1 MRYGY
6 FIPAARRPLP
16 LWRRALAALA
26 VLCLL
31 LGLAGPLLA
40 RAQEGGPGPHILSME
55 VDGVI
60 NGVKVRYIQR
70 ALAQAQE
77 DGAELLVMRLETPG
91 GLLDA
96 TREIVELLLD
106 APAPVA
112 VYVHPSGARA
122 GSAGTFITAAANLAV
137 MAPGSNIGAATPV
150 SGTGEDLGETL
161 ASKVENDAA
170 ALMRSIAQERG
181 RNAEPLE
188 ATVRQAASYSAREAL
203 QLNIIDFLADDMES
217 LLQQADGRTVQTAA
231 GEMVLQTRGLPVRTI
246 GRNALEHFL
255 EFLADPNVSFLLL
268 TIGGLGI
275 VIELLNPG
283 LIVPVVVGAICLLLA
298 FLSIGNLPVNWA
310 GVAFIL
316 LAAVLA
322 GGEVLVAG
330 FGVLGVGAIVCLVV
344 GGFLLFA
351 QFGGG
356 SPTLPPLSVNPW
368 LIAGVGLAAGGGM
381 YYVITQ
387 AVRSRRR
394 GAGRVGVSAVQLV
407 GQSGVVTQRLAP
419 RGVVRVA
426 NETWTAVSDDG
437 TMLERGTA
445 VFVVAADGLV
455 LTVARQPLADA

>member
-6 FIPAARRPLP
+6 VIRRRPVP
-16 LWRRALAALA
+16 LWRRVMAALA

-40 RAQEGGPGPHILSME
+40 RAQGAGPGPHILSME

-70 ALAQAQE
+70 ALTQAQE
-77 DGAELLVMRLETPG
+77 DGAALLVMRLDTPG
-91 GLLDA
+91 GLLEA
-96 TREIVELLLD
+96 TREIVELLLA
-106 APAPVA
+106 APVPVA

-170 ALMRSIAQERG
+170 ALIRSIAQERG

-203 QLNIIDFLADDMES
+203 QLNIIDFIAEDMES
-217 LLQQADGRTVQTAA
+217 LLQQADGRTAQTAA
-231 GEMVLQTRGLPVRTI
+231 GAVVLQTRGLPVRSI
-246 GRNALEHFL
+246 GQNSLELFL

-268 TIGGLGI
+268 TVGGLGI

-298 FLSIGNLPVNWA
+298 FLSLGNLPVNWA

-316 LAAVLA
+316 LAALLA

-356 SPTLPPLSVNPW
+356 SPTLPPISVNPW
-368 LIAGVGLAAGGGM
+368 LIGGVGLAAGGGM
-381 YYVITQ
+381 YYLITQ

-394 GAGRVGVSAVQLV
+394 GAGRVGESAERLV
-407 GQSGVVTQRLAP
+407 GQSGVVTQPLAP

-426 NETWTAVSDDG
+426 NETWTAISDDG

-445 VFVVAADGLV
+445 VSVVAADGLV
-455 LTVARQPLADA
+455 LTVARQPLAEVP

>member
-1 MRYGY
+1 M
-6 FIPAARRPLP
+6 
-16 LWRRALAALA
+16 AALA

-40 RAQEGGPGPHILSME
+40 RAQGGGPGPHILSME

-70 ALAQAQE
+70 ALTQAQE
-77 DGAELLVMRLETPG
+77 DGAALLVMRLDTPG

-96 TREIVELLLD
+96 TREIVELLLA
-106 APAPVA
+106 APVPVA

-170 ALMRSIAQERG
+170 ALIRSIAQERG

-203 QLNIIDFLADDMES
+203 QLNIIDFIAEDMES
-217 LLQQADGRTVQTAA
+217 LLRQADGRTAWTAA
-231 GEMVLQTRGLPVRTI
+231 GESVLQTRGLPVRSI
-246 GRNALEHFL
+246 GPNALELFL

-298 FLSIGNLPVNWA
+298 FLSLGNLPVNWA

-316 LAAVLA
+316 LAALLA

-356 SPTLPPLSVNPW
+356 SPTLPPISVNPW
-368 LIAGVGLAAGGGM
+368 LIGGVGLAAGGGM
-381 YYVITQ
+381 YYLITQ

-394 GAGRVGVSAVQLV
+394 GAGRVGESAERLV
-407 GQSGVVTQRLAP
+407 GQSGVVTQPLAP

-426 NETWTAVSDDG
+426 NETWTAISDDG

-455 LTVARQPLADA
+455 LTVARQPLADMQ

>member
-6 FIPAARRPLP
+6 VIGRRPVP
-16 LWRRALAALA
+16 LWRRVVAALA

-40 RAQEGGPGPHILSME
+40 RAQGGAPGPHILSME

-70 ALAQAQE
+70 ALTQAQE
-77 DGAELLVMRLETPG
+77 DGAALLVMRLDTPG
-91 GLLDA
+91 GLLEA
-96 TREIVELLLD
+96 TREIVELLLA
-106 APAPVA
+106 APRPVA

-181 RNAEPLE
+181 RNAAPLE

-203 QLNIIDFLADDMES
+203 QLNIIDFIAEDLES
-217 LLQQADGRTVQTAA
+217 LLRQADGRTAQTAA
-231 GEMVLQTRGLPVRTI
+231 GETVLQTRGLPVRTI
-246 GRNALEHFL
+246 GQNALELFL

-356 SPTLPPLSVNPW
+356 SPTLPPISVNPW
-368 LIAGVGLAAGGGM
+368 LIGGVGLAAGGGM

-394 GAGRVGVSAVQLV
+394 GAGRVGDTAMQLV
-407 GQSGVVTQRLAP
+407 GQSGVVTQPLTP

-445 VFVVAADGLV
+445 VSVVAADGLV
-455 LTVARQPLADA
+455 LTVARQPLTDGP

>member
-1 MRYGY
+1 M
-6 FIPAARRPLP
+6 AS
-16 LWRRALAALA
+16 LA

-31 LGLAGPLLA
+31 LGLVGPLLA
-40 RAQEGGPGPHILSME
+40 RAQGDAPGPHILSME

-70 ALAQAQE
+70 ALTQAQE
-77 DGAELLVMRLETPG
+77 DGAALLVMRLDTPG

-96 TREIVELLLD
+96 TREIVELLLA
-106 APAPVA
+106 APLPVA

-170 ALMRSIAQERG
+170 ALIRSIAQERG
-181 RNAEPLE
+181 RNAAPLE

-203 QLNIIDFLADDMES
+203 QLNIIDFIADDMES
-217 LLQQADGRTVQTAA
+217 LLRQADGRTAQTAA
-231 GEMVLQTRGLPVRTI
+231 GAVVLQTRGLPVRSI
-246 GRNALEHFL
+246 GQNALELFL

-268 TIGGLGI
+268 TVGGLGI

-298 FLSIGNLPVNWA
+298 FLSLGNLPVNWA

-316 LAAVLA
+316 LAALLA

-356 SPTLPPLSVNPW
+356 SPTLPPISVNPW
-368 LIAGVGLAAGGGM
+368 LIGGVGLAAGGGM
-381 YYVITQ
+381 YYLITQ

-394 GAGRVGVSAVQLV
+394 GAGRVGESAERLV
-407 GQSGVVTQRLAP
+407 GQRGVVTQPLAP

-426 NETWTAVSDDG
+426 NETWTAISDDG

-445 VFVVAADGLV
+445 VSVVAADGLV
-455 LTVARQPLADA
+455 LTVARQPLADMP